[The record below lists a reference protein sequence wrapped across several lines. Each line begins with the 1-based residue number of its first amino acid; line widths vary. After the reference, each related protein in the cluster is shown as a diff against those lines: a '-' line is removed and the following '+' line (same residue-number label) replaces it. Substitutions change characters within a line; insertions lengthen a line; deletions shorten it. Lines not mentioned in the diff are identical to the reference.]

1 MHERQQEEEEDDI
14 YHIFHNYPFTNGRE
28 NALLGKDEYDYRS
41 TEEDVHRI
49 DKRNNKSQIVSVRRV
64 SRHRKGAN
72 ISRSSQPSSNNDLK
86 GRRPYSM
93 SCLVAPNLT
102 NPYHHSIDPIYQ
114 NLNNCSPFREDD
126 ECYDS
131 VPNGAYS
138 NIFYVS
144 TWSYCHY
151 LNHNFSI

>member
-1 MHERQQEEEEDDI
+1 MFTQSCLQNGLD
-14 YHIFHNYPFTNGRE
+14 HIAKRDNG
-28 NALLGKDEYDYRS
+28 
-41 TEEDVHRI
+41 
-49 DKRNNKSQIVSVRRV
+49 SQIVSVRRV

-72 ISRSSQPSSNNDLK
+72 ISWSSQPSSNNDLK

-114 NLNNCSPFREDD
+114 NPNNCSPFREDD

-131 VPNGAYS
+131 VPNGAY
-138 NIFYVS
+138 NNLFYVS
-144 TWSYCHY
+144 SWS
-151 LNHNFSI
+151 